1 VGVHLL
7 SELPMKP
14 SKELVFQSR
23 HSGLSIV
30 GEEVK
35 LYELQYETKRS
46 VLGGKGVGTF
56 GADAHNKLQGCRV
69 TKYPTGY
76 QTNVFTLRWPNVCRT
91 NDFLPKDVAPF
102 QLSWL

>member
-1 VGVHLL
+1 VGVYLL
-7 SELPMKP
+7 PEVPMKP

-23 HSGLSIV
+23 SSGLSGV
-30 GEEVK
+30 EGEEK

-56 GADAHNKLQGCRV
+56 GADAHNKLQGCQMK
-69 TKYPTGY
+69 KYPTGY
-76 QTNVFTLRWPNVCRT
+76 LTNVFTLRWPNVCRP